1 MIVEC
6 PECSTRYRVDEGQI
20 PPSGRDLRCGGC
32 AHVFR
37 IAPPPLRSIPL
48 ASADG
53 PAKPVAGSATGAD
66 PATEAG
72 PCWLLETPG
81 GDETLDRAALRDR
94 IRAGALDEEDL
105 LRPASGG
112 EPVPA
117 GEVPELQRYFRLRRG
132 SRPPAAAAGPSTATA
147 SCTAHPGMP
156 ASHVCPSCH
165 VAYCSGC
172 VEEREFGN
180 ARVKWCA
187 RCEDRCVPCETSGPV
202 TPFWREIPRLLAYPL
217 AGWGP
222 FMLLC
227 CAVLSTLGAW
237 LPGPGKVLYFLVLA
251 YQLHILAESARGKR
265 DLPDWPDTSD
275 FWEITSRGLKGLLVT
290 VVAWLPVILFNV
302 LLFSHLFSSVQ
313 DEMGRTLNT
322 HIAGMEDGRAPGEET
337 PLTDYVDEEGN
348 LDFDRY
354 YADLQA
360 GETEEPDLEEMQAAL
375 EGPLGRMARVGFL
388 ALIGNLLLV
397 PLVLLYYPMCLM
409 ITAIFNTITPA
420 LNPAL
425 ILRCIARIKGDY
437 AIALVFCAGLAVG
450 GFVVQALLSIIP
462 LAGAVLGA
470 MIAAYLTFVQMHILG
485 WTAHQGWDRLNWD
498 IQI

>member
-1 MIVEC
+1 MEG
-6 PECSTRYRVDEGQI
+6 PGAPPTGSEPAGDPPTDEG
-20 PPSGRDLRCGGC
+20 PR
-32 AHVFR
+32 
-37 IAPPPLRSIPL
+37 
-48 ASADG
+48 
-53 PAKPVAGSATGAD
+53 
-66 PATEAG
+66 
-72 PCWLLETPG
+72 WLLETPDG
-81 GDETLDRAALRDR
+81 EESLDRAALRDR
-94 IRAGALDEEDL
+94 IRAGALDEGEL
-105 LRPASGG
+105 LHPASGG

-132 SRPPAAAAGPSTATA
+132 SATPPATAAPAAAAS
-147 SCTAHPGMP
+147 SCTAHPEMP
-156 ASHVCPSCH
+156 AAHVCPSCH
-165 VAYCSGC
+165 ITYCAGC
-172 VEEREFGN
+172 VEEREFGS

-187 RCEDRCVPCETSGPV
+187 RCEDRCVPYEAGAPV

-222 FMLLC
+222 FMVLC
-227 CAVLSTLGAW
+227 CAMLSTLGAW

-251 YQLHILAESARGKR
+251 YQLHILSESARGKR
-265 DLPDWPDTSD
+265 DLPDWPDTTD

-322 HIAGMEDGRAPGEET
+322 HIAGMEADGGPGEGPPMTE
-337 PLTDYVDEEGN
+337 YVDEEGN
-348 LDFDRY
+348 FDFDRY

-375 EGPLGRMARVGFL
+375 EGPLGQMARAGFL
-388 ALIGNLLLV
+388 ALVGNLLLV

-409 ITAIFNTITPA
+409 IAAIFNTITPA

-437 AIALVFCAGLAVG
+437 AIALLFCGGLAIG